1 LRRHDERQLNAF
13 AEASLEN
20 SFKLAIARD
29 LERPYSPLVTEPIP
43 PNLRS
48 YIDPLERLSTGA
60 DPSNEGDNR
69 YGPGFS
75 AFRGGQ
81 LGHGRRSGVRGAM

>member
-1 LRRHDERQLNAF
+1 MNERQLNAF

-29 LERPYSPLVTEPIP
+29 LERLYSPLVTEPIP

-48 YIDPLERLSTGA
+48 FIDRLGKA
-60 DPSNEGDNR
+60 LDR
-69 YGPGFS
+69 C
-75 AFRGGQ
+75 
-81 LGHGRRSGVRGAM
+81 RSRQ